1 MTTQRIILYD
11 FRGKKMID
19 TKILIT
25 GSNGM
30 VGRNI
35 ADCLKSKNYILLT
48 PTSKELN
55 LLDISSVDNY
65 IKTNIPDIVI
75 HCAGIVGGIQ
85 ANIANPVKFLVEN
98 TQMGINIIMASKQA
112 HIKRLINMS
121 SSCMYPRE
129 AINPLGEELILK
141 GELEP
146 TNEGYAL
153 AKITSTR
160 LCEYINKENDSFLY
174 KTVIPCNLYGRYDKF
189 DPKHSHML
197 PAVIRKIDKAKKQ
210 KQKTLD
216 IWGDGTARREFM
228 YAEDLADFIYYA
240 LENFDAMPQNINVGL
255 GHDYTINEY
264 YEAIAKVIGY
274 KGKFMHDLTRPI
286 GMKQKLIDDTKLQE
300 FGWKHKT
307 SLEDGISK
315 IYEYYLDKI

>member
-1 MTTQRIILYD
+1 ML
-11 FRGKKMID
+11 
-19 TKILIT
+19 KILIT

-35 ADCLKSKNYILLT
+35 VEYKKAVNYTLFT
-48 PTSKELN
+48 PSSKELN
-55 LLDISSVDNY
+55 LLDRLSVDNY
-65 IKTNIPDIVI
+65 FKNNEIDIVI

-85 ANIANPVKFLVEN
+85 TNMANPVKFLVNN
-98 TQMGINIIMASKQA
+98 TQMALNIIMSAKEA
-112 HIKRLINMS
+112 GITKFINMS

-146 TNEGYAL
+146 TNEGYAI

-160 LCEYINKENDSFLY
+160 LCEYINKEDDSFHY
-174 KTVIPCNLYGRYDKF
+174 KTVIPCNLYGKYDKF

-197 PAVIRKIDKAKKQ
+197 PAVIKKIHEAKSNN
-210 KQKTLD
+210 QKTLD

-228 YAEDLADFIYYA
+228 YAEDLSDFIYYA
-240 LENFDAMPQNINVGL
+240 LENFEKMPQNINVGL

-264 YEAIAKVIGY
+264 YEAISKVIGY
-274 KGKFMHDLTRPI
+274 KGRFVHDLTKPI
-286 GMKQKLIDDTKLQE
+286 GMKQKLIDDTKLKK
-300 FGWKHKT
+300 FGWKHQT
-307 SLEDGISK
+307 SLEDGIIK
-315 IYEYYLDKI
+315 IYKYYYNKVLNAKI